1 MKIYNIEEGY
11 GSRELG
17 FNLILDFLRYIGASY
32 QFMFFI
38 MAVVMQILVYN
49 IIKRYNYSVWIS
61 VFIYYCI
68 SPFYIATFNGMRQY
82 LAIAVFIVALKYIE
96 QKKIFKYIML
106 VSSLITVLGLAFV
119 VGILYHYFQGQ
130 LMGELKKEAVYIS
143 RGVESTG
150 TDYLKKLNDEDS
162 RITYVDESGKVIYDN
177 EANVESMDNH
187 GHRKEIREAEIN
199 GEGADE
205 RMSSTLSEKTMYYA
219 VRLENGN
226 VLRVSSNQASVWML
240 LLQLLPP
247 FAAVL
252 ILMLLLS
259 GVFASRLSGKVVEP
273 LNGLD
278 LEHPDENDAYDEV
291 QPLLSKI
298 GRQSRQIRLQLEA
311 ARRQQKEFS
320 IITENMQE
328 GLLVI
333 DRYTMVLSV
342 NSSVGKLLKV
352 KEIKTGESVYLL
364 NRSEEFRGV
373 VGQVLEGK
381 HENKILRLDGSEIQV
396 IANPVTREN
405 KTEGAVILLV
415 DVTEKVEREQLRREF
430 SANVSHELKTPLTS
444 ISGFAEIMQDGF
456 VKDED
461 VKVFAGR
468 IYKEAQRLIRLVGD
482 VIRISRLDEGGLPYQ
497 WEKLDLYSLTHDI
510 FSTLHEAAEK
520 QEVHMYM
527 EGGSTVL
534 DTVSTIMEEVL
545 YNVCD
550 NAVKYNRRGGEVF
563 VRLKDGEDA
572 VRVNVRDTGIGIP
585 KEDQERIFER
595 FYRVDKSHSKEIGGT
610 GLGLSIVKHGVK
622 TLNGR
627 LWLNSEP
634 GQGTEIIM
642 EFPKHHMEEEAAE

>member
-1 MKIYNIEEGY
+1 M
-11 GSRELG
+11 S
-17 FNLILDFLRYIGASY
+17 
-32 QFMFFI
+32 
-38 MAVVMQILVYN
+38 
-49 IIKRYNYSVWIS
+49 
-61 VFIYYCI
+61 
-68 SPFYIATFNGMRQY
+68 
-82 LAIAVFIVALKYIE
+82 
-96 QKKIFKYIML
+96 KKIFKYIML

-130 LMGELKKEAVYIS
+130 LMDELKKEAVYIS
-143 RGVESTG
+143 RGVESAG
-150 TDYLKKLNDEDS
+150 TDYLQQLNDENS

-247 FAAVL
+247 FVAVL

-273 LNGLD
+273 LNELD
-278 LEHPDENDAYDEV
+278 LEHPEENDAYDEV

-298 GRQSRQIRLQLEA
+298 GRQNRQIRLQLEA

-342 NSSVGKLLKV
+342 NSSVGRLLKV
-352 KEIKTGESVYLL
+352 KEVKTGESVYLL
-364 NRSEEFRGV
+364 NRSEEFRDV

-381 HENKILRLDGSEIQV
+381 HEDKVLRLDGSDIQV

-534 DTVSTIMEEVL
+534 DTVPMIMEEVL

-642 EFPKHHMEEEAAE
+642 EFPKHHMEKEAAE

>member
-1 MKIYNIEEGY
+1 
-11 GSRELG
+11 
-17 FNLILDFLRYIGASY
+17 
-32 QFMFFI
+32 
-38 MAVVMQILVYN
+38 
-49 IIKRYNYSVWIS
+49 
-61 VFIYYCI
+61 
-68 SPFYIATFNGMRQY
+68 
-82 LAIAVFIVALKYIE
+82 
-96 QKKIFKYIML
+96 ML

-143 RGVESTG
+143 RGVESAG
-150 TDYLKKLNDEDS
+150 TDYLKKLNDEES

-177 EANVESMDNH
+177 EADVESMDNH

-247 FAAVL
+247 FVAVL

-278 LEHPDENDAYDEV
+278 LEHPDENDVYDEV

-342 NSSVGKLLKV
+342 NSSVGRLLKV
-352 KEIKTGESVYLL
+352 KEVKTGESVYLL
-364 NRSEEFRGV
+364 NRSEEFRDV
-373 VGQVLEGK
+373 VCQVLDGK
-381 HENKILRLDGSEIQV
+381 HEDKVLRLDGSEIQV

-534 DTVSTIMEEVL
+534 DTVPMIMEEVL

-595 FYRVDKSHSKEIGGT
+595 FYRVDKSHSREIGGT

-642 EFPKHHMEEEAAE
+642 EFPKHHMEKEAAE

>member
-1 MKIYNIEEGY
+1 M
-11 GSRELG
+11 S
-17 FNLILDFLRYIGASY
+17 
-32 QFMFFI
+32 
-38 MAVVMQILVYN
+38 
-49 IIKRYNYSVWIS
+49 
-61 VFIYYCI
+61 
-68 SPFYIATFNGMRQY
+68 
-82 LAIAVFIVALKYIE
+82 
-96 QKKIFKYIML
+96 KKIFKYIML

-130 LMGELKKEAVYIS
+130 LMDELKKEAVYIA
-143 RGVESTG
+143 RGVESEG
-150 TDYLKKLNDEDS
+150 TDYLQQLNDEDS

-199 GEGADE
+199 GEGSDE

-219 VRLENGN
+219 VRLENDN

-247 FAAVL
+247 FVAVL

-273 LNGLD
+273 LNELD
-278 LEHPDENDAYDEV
+278 LEHPEENDAYDEV

-298 GRQSRQIRLQLEA
+298 GRQNRQIRLQLEA

-352 KEIKTGESVYLL
+352 KEVKTGESVYLL
-364 NRSEEFRGV
+364 NRSEEFRDV
-373 VGQVLEGK
+373 VCQVLEGK
-381 HENKILRLDGSEIQV
+381 HEDKVLRLDGSEIQV

-461 VKVFAGR
+461 VRVFAGR

-534 DTVSTIMEEVL
+534 DTVPMIMEEVL

-595 FYRVDKSHSKEIGGT
+595 FYRVDKSHSREIGGT

-642 EFPKHHMEEEAAE
+642 EFPKYHMEKEAAE

>member
-1 MKIYNIEEGY
+1 
-11 GSRELG
+11 
-17 FNLILDFLRYIGASY
+17 
-32 QFMFFI
+32 
-38 MAVVMQILVYN
+38 
-49 IIKRYNYSVWIS
+49 
-61 VFIYYCI
+61 
-68 SPFYIATFNGMRQY
+68 
-82 LAIAVFIVALKYIE
+82 
-96 QKKIFKYIML
+96 ML

-130 LMGELKKEAVYIS
+130 LMSELKKEAVYIS
-143 RGVESTG
+143 RGVESVG
-150 TDYLKKLNDEDS
+150 TDYLQQLNDENS

-247 FAAVL
+247 FVAVL

-273 LNGLD
+273 LNELD
-278 LEHPDENDAYDEV
+278 LEHPEDNDAYDEV

-298 GRQSRQIRLQLEA
+298 GRQNRQIRLQLEA

-342 NSSVGKLLKV
+342 NSSVGRLLKV
-352 KEIKTGESVYLL
+352 KEVKTGESVYLL
-364 NRSEEFRGV
+364 NRSEEFRDV

-381 HENKILRLDGSEIQV
+381 HEDKVLRLDGSDIQV

-534 DTVSTIMEEVL
+534 DTVPMIMEEVL

-550 NAVKYNRRGGEVF
+550 NAVKYNHRGGEVF
-563 VRLKDGEDA
+563 VKLKDEGDA

-595 FYRVDKSHSKEIGGT
+595 FYRVDKSHSREIGGT

-642 EFPKHHMEEEAAE
+642 EFPKHHMEKEAAE

>member
-1 MKIYNIEEGY
+1 M
-11 GSRELG
+11 S
-17 FNLILDFLRYIGASY
+17 
-32 QFMFFI
+32 
-38 MAVVMQILVYN
+38 
-49 IIKRYNYSVWIS
+49 
-61 VFIYYCI
+61 
-68 SPFYIATFNGMRQY
+68 
-82 LAIAVFIVALKYIE
+82 
-96 QKKIFKYIML
+96 KKIFKYIML

-130 LMGELKKEAVYIS
+130 LMDELKKEAVYIS
-143 RGVESTG
+143 RGVESAG
-150 TDYLKKLNDEDS
+150 TDYLQQLNDEDS

-278 LEHPDENDAYDEV
+278 LEHPEENDAYDEV

-298 GRQSRQIRLQLEA
+298 SRQSRQIRLQLEA

-342 NSSVGKLLKV
+342 NSSVGRLLKV

-364 NRSEEFRGV
+364 NRSEEFRDV

-381 HENKILRLDGSEIQV
+381 HEDKVLRLDGSEIQV

-405 KTEGAVILLV
+405 KIEGAVILLV

-520 QEVHMYM
+520 QEVYMYM

-534 DTVSTIMEEVL
+534 DTVPTIMEEVL

-550 NAVKYNRRGGEVF
+550 NAVKYSRRGGEVF

-642 EFPKHHMEEEAAE
+642 EFPKHHMEKEAAE

>member
-1 MKIYNIEEGY
+1 
-11 GSRELG
+11 
-17 FNLILDFLRYIGASY
+17 
-32 QFMFFI
+32 
-38 MAVVMQILVYN
+38 
-49 IIKRYNYSVWIS
+49 
-61 VFIYYCI
+61 
-68 SPFYIATFNGMRQY
+68 
-82 LAIAVFIVALKYIE
+82 
-96 QKKIFKYIML
+96 ML

-130 LMGELKKEAVYIS
+130 LMDELKKEAVYIS
-143 RGVESTG
+143 RSVESAG
-150 TDYLKKLNDEDS
+150 VDYLQQLNDEDS

-247 FAAVL
+247 FVAVL

-278 LEHPDENDAYDEV
+278 LEHPEENDAYDEV

-298 GRQSRQIRLQLEA
+298 GRQNRQIRLQLEA

-342 NSSVGKLLKV
+342 NSSVGRLLKV
-352 KEIKTGESVYLL
+352 KEVKTGESVYLL
-364 NRSEEFRGV
+364 NRSEEFRDV
-373 VGQVLEGK
+373 VCQVLDGK
-381 HENKILRLDGSEIQV
+381 HEDKVLRLDGSEIQV

-534 DTVSTIMEEVL
+534 DTVPMIMEEVL

-550 NAVKYNRRGGEVF
+550 NAVKYNRRGGGVF

-642 EFPKHHMEEEAAE
+642 EFPKHHMEKEAAE

>member
-1 MKIYNIEEGY
+1 
-11 GSRELG
+11 
-17 FNLILDFLRYIGASY
+17 
-32 QFMFFI
+32 
-38 MAVVMQILVYN
+38 
-49 IIKRYNYSVWIS
+49 
-61 VFIYYCI
+61 
-68 SPFYIATFNGMRQY
+68 
-82 LAIAVFIVALKYIE
+82 
-96 QKKIFKYIML
+96 ML

-150 TDYLKKLNDEDS
+150 IDYLKKLNDEDS

-278 LEHPDENDAYDEV
+278 LENPDENDAYDEV

-364 NRSEEFRGV
+364 NCSEEFRGV

-534 DTVSTIMEEVL
+534 DTVPTIMEEVL

-642 EFPKHHMEEEAAE
+642 EFPKHHMEKEAAE

>member
-1 MKIYNIEEGY
+1 M
-11 GSRELG
+11 S
-17 FNLILDFLRYIGASY
+17 
-32 QFMFFI
+32 
-38 MAVVMQILVYN
+38 
-49 IIKRYNYSVWIS
+49 
-61 VFIYYCI
+61 
-68 SPFYIATFNGMRQY
+68 
-82 LAIAVFIVALKYIE
+82 
-96 QKKIFKYIML
+96 KKIFKYIML
-106 VSSLITVLGLAFV
+106 VSSLITVLGLVFV

-247 FAAVL
+247 FVAVL

-364 NRSEEFRGV
+364 NRSEEFRDV
-373 VGQVLEGK
+373 VCQVLEGK

-534 DTVSTIMEEVL
+534 DTVPTIMEEVL

-642 EFPKHHMEEEAAE
+642 EFPKHHMEKEAAE

>member
-1 MKIYNIEEGY
+1 MI
-11 GSRELG
+11 
-17 FNLILDFLRYIGASY
+17 ILS
-32 QFMFFI
+32 
-38 MAVVMQILVYN
+38 
-49 IIKRYNYSVWIS
+49 
-61 VFIYYCI
+61 
-68 SPFYIATFNGMRQY
+68 
-82 LAIAVFIVALKYIE
+82 
-96 QKKIFKYIML
+96 KKIFKYIML
-106 VSSLITVLGLAFV
+106 VSSMVTVLGLAFV
-119 VGILYHYFQGQ
+119 IGILSHSFQHQ
-130 LMGELKKEAVYIS
+130 LMNELKKEAVYIS
-143 RGVESTG
+143 RGVEAAG
-150 TDYLKKLNDEDS
+150 TDYLEQLNNIDS
-162 RITYVDESGKVIYDN
+162 RVTYVDESGKVLYDN
-177 EANVESMDNH
+177 EADVESMGNH
-187 GHRKEIREAEIN
+187 GHRKEIREAELN
-199 GEGADE
+199 GEGEDE
-205 RMSSTLSEKTMYYA
+205 RMSSTLSEKTIYYA
-219 VRLENGN
+219 IRLDNGN
-226 VLRVSSNQASVWML
+226 VLRVSGTQDSALALVWQLVPSL
-240 LLQLLPP
+240 LGVL
-247 FAAVL
+247 FL
-252 ILMLLLS
+252 ILVLS
-259 GVFASRLSGKVVEP
+259 AVFASRLSGRVVEP
-273 LNGLD
+273 LNNLD
-278 LEHPDENDAYDEV
+278 LEHPEEINVYEEV
-291 QPLLSKI
+291 EPLISKI
-298 GRQSRQIRLQLEA
+298 YRQNRQIRLQLEA

-352 KEIKTGESVYLL
+352 NEIRTGESVYLL

-373 VGQVLEGK
+373 VEQVLEGN
-381 HENKILRLDGSEIQV
+381 HEDKILRLDGSDIQV
-396 IANPVTREN
+396 IANPVIREN

-482 VIRISRLDEGGLPYQ
+482 VIRISRLDEGGVPYQ
-497 WEKLDLYSLTHDI
+497 WEELDLYSMVHDI
-510 FSTLHEAAEK
+510 FSTLHEAARK

-527 EGGSTVL
+527 EGGSTML
-534 DTVSTIMEEVL
+534 DTVPTIMEEVL

-550 NAVKYNRRGGEVF
+550 NAIKYNHRGGEVF
-563 VRLKDGEDA
+563 VQLKDEGDV
-572 VRVNVRDTGIGIP
+572 VRINVRDTGIGIP

-642 EFPKHHMEEEAAE
+642 EFPKHHMENKEAAE

>member
-1 MKIYNIEEGY
+1 M
-11 GSRELG
+11 S
-17 FNLILDFLRYIGASY
+17 
-32 QFMFFI
+32 
-38 MAVVMQILVYN
+38 
-49 IIKRYNYSVWIS
+49 
-61 VFIYYCI
+61 
-68 SPFYIATFNGMRQY
+68 
-82 LAIAVFIVALKYIE
+82 
-96 QKKIFKYIML
+96 KKIFKYIML

-130 LMGELKKEAVYIS
+130 LMSELKKEAVYIS
-143 RGVESTG
+143 RGVESAG
-150 TDYLKKLNDEDS
+150 TDYLMQLNDEDS

-187 GHRKEIREAEIN
+187 GRRKEIREAEIN

-247 FAAVL
+247 FVAVL

-278 LEHPDENDAYDEV
+278 LEHPEENDAYDEV

-364 NRSEEFRGV
+364 NRSEEFRDV

-381 HENKILRLDGSEIQV
+381 HEDKVLRLDGSDIQV

-405 KTEGAVILLV
+405 KIEGAVILLV

-534 DTVSTIMEEVL
+534 DTVPMIMEEVL

-550 NAVKYNRRGGEVF
+550 NAVKYNHRGGEVF
-563 VRLKDGEDA
+563 VKLKDGSDV
-572 VRVNVRDTGIGIP
+572 VRVIVRDTGIGIP

-595 FYRVDKSHSKEIGGT
+595 FYRVDKSHSREIGGT

-642 EFPKHHMEEEAAE
+642 EFPKHHMEKEAAE

>member
-1 MKIYNIEEGY
+1 
-11 GSRELG
+11 
-17 FNLILDFLRYIGASY
+17 
-32 QFMFFI
+32 
-38 MAVVMQILVYN
+38 
-49 IIKRYNYSVWIS
+49 
-61 VFIYYCI
+61 
-68 SPFYIATFNGMRQY
+68 
-82 LAIAVFIVALKYIE
+82 
-96 QKKIFKYIML
+96 ML

-405 KTEGAVILLV
+405 KTEGAVLLLV

-497 WEKLDLYSLTHDI
+497 WEKL
-510 FSTLHEAAEK
+510 
-520 QEVHMYM
+520 HMYM

-534 DTVSTIMEEVL
+534 DTVPTIMEEVL

-642 EFPKHHMEEEAAE
+642 EFPKHHMEKEAAE